1 MSNEMNQAGNFR
13 VQITEY
19 YLTEKE
25 SGSVAITAYA
35 NVLDRWM
42 LPTDDVDGYWEPWQQ
57 HDVVVRGDFY
67 IVGKI
72 AKGGKLND
80 KLIEALIQF
89 CGWDGN
95 IQSIH
100 SGSWQPVPCRM
111 SVEDNTYEGKITY
124 RMGWPADFNTA
135 PGGQRLNDAGMK
147 RIESKHASAMRAI
160 AGNVKRN
167 AAPPTEKP
175 PSPPPV
181 DNAMV
186 VTGEAATPNVGNDE
200 IPF

>member
-13 VQITEY
+13 VQITEH

-25 SGSVAITAYA
+25 SGSVAITAFA

-42 LPTDDVDGYWEPWQQ
+42 PPANDTDGYWESWQQ

-67 IVGKI
+67 IVGTTV
-72 AKGGKLND
+72 KGGKLND

-95 IQSIH
+95 IQSIQN
-100 SGSWQPVPCRM
+100 GSWQPSPCRM
-111 SVEDNTYEGKITY
+111 SIEDNTYEGKTTY
-124 RMGWPADFNTA
+124 RMGWPSDFNSV
-135 PGGQRLNDAGMK
+135 PGGQRLDDAGMK

-167 AAPPTEKP
+167 TAPPTEKP
-175 PSPPPV
+175 PSPPSV

-186 VTGEAATPNVGNDE
+186 ATEEVTTPNAGDDG
-200 IPF
+200 IPL